1 MFSTELGASAKYDS
15 HVNVL
20 GEVMVSGV
28 FSILDARWQQSPHF
42 SQ

>member
-1 MFSTELGASAKYDS
+1 MFSTELGASLKYES

-28 FSILDARWQQSPHF
+28 FSILDTMWQQSPHF
-42 SQ
+42 